1 MSGGCPPRA
10 FDLKCRLA
18 SVSIAR
24 GYRAGIRNARECTL
38 PAAPERTRRAIAGS
52 VYWAV
57 QPPSIGMAAP
67 VIERAARVQRN
78 TASAPISSVVTNCRV
93 GCA

>member
-1 MSGGCPPRA
+1 MSEGCPPRA

-18 SVSIAR
+18 TVSIAR
-24 GYRAGIRNARECTL
+24 GYSAGISSARECAL
-38 PAAPERTRRAIAGS
+38 PAEAERARLAIAGPA
-52 VYWAV
+52 YWAV
-57 QPPSIGMAAP
+57 QPPSMGIAAP